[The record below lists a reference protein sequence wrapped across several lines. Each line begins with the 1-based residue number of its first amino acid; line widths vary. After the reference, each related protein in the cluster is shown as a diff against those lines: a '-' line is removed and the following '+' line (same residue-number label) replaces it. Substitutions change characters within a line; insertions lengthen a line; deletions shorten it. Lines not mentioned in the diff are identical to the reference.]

1 MNMNLTPIAETIDGA
16 FGLNGRPALYVR
28 AYNEEIRRRKAAAFD
43 AALRDLINAQ
53 GGRRGLWSVLKNQAS
68 TTPAHAGA
76 RATRSGSSTPTP
88 FGDSTETADR
98 ADSKP

>member
-1 MNMNLTPIAETIDGA
+1 MFLNLFLFG
-16 FGLNGRPALYVR
+16 FGLVLGWACAFMVWPPGLYLWALDFFGVSR
-28 AYNEEIRRRKAAAFD
+28 N
-43 AALRDLINAQ
+43 RD
-53 GGRRGLWSVLKNQAS
+53 SS